1 MNNQNCHY
9 ANSEKDVTGTNLL
22 LAQLLLKTTDDKT
35 RLIDNPALL
44 TIIQSL
50 CKTSELYFSR
60 PTPLQCLPDDNVHSR
75 AISDSTSTCN
85 SSLSLP
91 SSVHVSDV
99 THDQC
104 VAHEHH
110 ASHGVSGTANETNV
124 NPNSILDDTEGMS
137 NDSKSSSISR
147 KRPAN
152 LTDDGIPPPFHIC
165 KRSTPE
171 SREKPMMCSEPMT
184 SVFALKEYLKITNK
198 VQKGVM
204 DAHKRIHSAG
214 KYEYLIIIFQYLS
227 IPSNIT
233 SNLHH
238 SRSFPIYDGSH

>member
-9 ANSEKDVTGTNLL
+9 LNCEKEVTGTNLL
-22 LAQLLLKTTDDKT
+22 LAQLLLKTFHDKT
-35 RLIDNPALL
+35 KLIDNPALL

-60 PTPLQCLPDDNVHSR
+60 PTPLQWIPDDNVLSR

-91 SSVHVSDV
+91 SSVHVADV

-104 VAHEHH
+104 IAHEHH

-124 NPNSILDDTEGMS
+124 NCNNILDNTEGLS
-137 NDSKSSSISR
+137 HDSLSSSVSR
-147 KRPAN
+147 KQPAN
-152 LTDDGIPPPFHIC
+152 PTDDGIPPPFHIS

-171 SREKPMMCSEPMT
+171 SRENPMLCSKPMT
-184 SVFALKEYLKITNK
+184 SVLALEEYLKQTNEL
-198 VQKGVM
+198 QEGVM
-204 DAHKRIHSAG
+204 DVHKRSKSAG
-214 KYEYLIIIFQYLS
+214 K
-227 IPSNIT
+227 
-233 SNLHH
+233 
-238 SRSFPIYDGSH
+238 